1 MTMLRV
7 EGRHDPVLPPLDLA
21 GTRAPFAAARLAAL
35 GRLMLRYGASAAGP
49 VAISGAHFLASFVFL
64 RNLSAVSFGLF
75 SFVIVAASFCMSMSG
90 ALVALPVTNALARGE
105 DAGASLKFNWVMCAG
120 FALLLGLALGTSHAA
135 AGDAVRLG
143 LFAGLFAFRW
153 VARCLAYVHRRM
165 ASAIAS
171 DIAYSIIVMAGL
183 GLMVMTRTISFTGGS
198 WTLLLAALLSL
209 APFGRRFALEQ
220 IAAWKQARLKDYGAV
235 FRDLTRWSLS
245 GVVLTEMAVN
255 AHAYLVTFIAG
266 PGAFALLALG
276 MLLMRPAALVQSALP
291 DMERPAMARAIAA
304 SDRMALT
311 RTLRDFSFGL
321 GTAWTA
327 TILLAAAILVWFPEL
342 VLKKGYDLHDV
353 MLVAGISAAIMLLR
367 SLRTPPSIL
376 LQAGGAFK
384 PLARIAAEAAL
395 VSLGAT
401 LILLYVFG
409 TVASLGGIL
418 LGDIVILARTKSLA
432 RRWRRAHV

>member
-1 MTMLRV
+1 MTMLRA
-7 EGRHDPVLPPLDLA
+7 ESRYDPVLPLDLA
-21 GTRAPFAAARLAAL
+21 DPRAPFAAARLAVL

-49 VAISGAHFLASFVFL
+49 VAISGAHFLASFIFL
-64 RNLSAVSFGLF
+64 RNLSAASFGLF
-75 SFVIVAASFCMSMSG
+75 SFVIVAASFCMSMAG
-90 ALVALPVTNALARGE
+90 ALVALPVTNALAQNE
-105 DAGASLKFNWVMCAG
+105 DASASLKFNGAMCAG
-120 FALLLGLALGTSHAA
+120 LALLLAAALALNHAA
-135 AGDAVRLG
+135 GGDAARLG

-153 VARCLAYVHRRM
+153 VGRCLAYIHGRM
-165 ASAIAS
+165 KGAIAS
-171 DIAYSIIVMAGL
+171 DLVYSIAMTAGL
-183 GLMVMTRTISFTGGS
+183 GLMVVTHHVSFTGGS
-198 WTLLLAALLSL
+198 WTFLLAVLLSL
-209 APFGRRFALEQ
+209 APFGRTFILEQ
-220 IAAWKQARLKDYGAV
+220 IAAWKQARLKDYGGV

-304 SDRMALT
+304 GDRMALT

-321 GTAWTA
+321 GAAWTA

-367 SLRTPPSIL
+367 SVRTPPSIL

-384 PLARIAAEAAL
+384 TLARIAAEAAI

-401 LILLYVFG
+401 LVLLYAFG
-409 TVASLGGIL
+409 TVASMGGIL
-418 LGDIVILARTKSLA
+418 LGDIVILLRTKRLA
-432 RRWRRAHV
+432 RRWRHAHV